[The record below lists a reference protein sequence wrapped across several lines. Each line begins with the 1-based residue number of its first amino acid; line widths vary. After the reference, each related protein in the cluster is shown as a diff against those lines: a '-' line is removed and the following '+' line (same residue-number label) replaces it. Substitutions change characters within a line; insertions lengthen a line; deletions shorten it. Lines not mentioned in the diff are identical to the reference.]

1 MILAIN
7 DSSDVP
13 IYVQIRNQI
22 IQGISD
28 GRLPPGE
35 QLPTVRALAMEMG
48 INTMTVSRAYQMLK
62 QEGYILTERRSGAR
76 VRADFPKSGSLSAQ
90 NLALLAQIIC
100 EARINGLPKE
110 TFLETCSQ
118 LYDKEVSSNE

>member
-13 IYVQIRNQI
+13 IYLQIRNQI

-76 VRADFPKSGSLSAQ
+76 VRSDFPKSSSLSAQ
-90 NLALLAQIIC
+90 NLALLTQIIC
-100 EARINGLPKE
+100 EARINGLSKE

-118 LYDKEVSSNE
+118 LYDKEVTPNE

>member
-1 MILAIN
+1 MVLVIN

-13 IYVQIRNQI
+13 IYLQIRNQI

-76 VRADFPKSGSLSAQ
+76 VRDNFPKNGRLSAE
-90 NLALLAQIIC
+90 NLALLTQIIC
-100 EARINGLPKE
+100 EAKINGLTKE
-110 TFLETCSQ
+110 TLLETCSQ

>member
-1 MILAIN
+1 MVLVIN

-13 IYVQIRNQI
+13 IYLQIRNQI

-76 VRADFPKSGSLSAQ
+76 VRDNFPKNCRLSAE
-90 NLALLAQIIC
+90 NLALLTQIIC
-100 EARINGLPKE
+100 EAKINGLAKE

>member
-13 IYVQIRNQI
+13 IYLQIRNQI

-76 VRADFPKSGSLSAQ
+76 VRDSFPQRNCLSAE
-90 NLALLAQIIC
+90 NLALLTQIIC
-100 EARINGLPKE
+100 EARINGLTKE
-110 TFLETCSQ
+110 PFLEICSK
-118 LYDKEVSSNE
+118 LYDKEVTPNE